1 MGRQK
6 MFTEK
11 YHRVFKEAVDEI
23 LKPTKIKVPLNNDNH
38 FLVEELQHLHKKL
51 VENGDQWNPI
61 LIMLAIEIIQQ
72 FDADRAAK

>member
-1 MGRQK
+1 MGRQT

-38 FLVEELQHLHKKL
+38 FLVEELQHLHNKL